1 MDARELRIGNYVY
14 THNNVVVNLT
24 YERFRAMMQIRDEDL
39 EPTPLTEEWLVKFG
53 FARSDYNDFFLDSF
67 RVELENE
74 NVWYLG
80 DPIPSVDINKVHQLQ
95 NIYFALTGEELT
107 IK

>member
-1 MDARELRIGNYVY
+1 MDAREVRIGNYV
-14 THNNVVVNLT
+14 
-24 YERFRAMMQIRDEDL
+24 DL
-39 EPTPLTEEWLVKFG
+39 FGSIATVEHADFLVGIAITKGKPIQLTEDWLVRFG
-53 FARSDYNDFFLDSF
+53 FDKGDFNDFYLADFM
-67 RVELENE
+67 VELENE

-80 DPIPSVDINKVHQLQ
+80 DPIPSVDVNQVHQLQ